1 MTGQG
6 APNRR
11 NATRVCSI
19 LIGLGAAM
27 LLAAAATPAI
37 ASNVRRVVRFHGH
50 ELHVPRSWRV
60 FNLARAPR
68 TCVRFN
74 RHALYLGVPGGDQN
88 CPAHSVGRTGA
99 ALVEPSR
106 AAAAS
111 ERAAVLGDAP
121 TLSAPR
127 AGLTVIGSARR
138 GELAK
143 ILGRRLA
150 PARSAAIARAR
161 PSPLVHPMEAVYTGL
176 GFDACS
182 APSSDAMSAWSSS
195 PFRAVGIYIGGTNE
209 ACSQPNLTAGW
220 VSGEVSAGWQL
231 IPTYVGLQGG
241 GSCGGS
247 CATISSIRSRASAQ
261 GAADARDAVVQAQA
275 LGIPAGNPIYDDLE
289 SYSTTASNSAAVLAF
304 LAGWTNQL
312 HAEGY
317 VSGVYS
323 SASSGIATLVRAAST
338 SYTEPDDIW
347 IGDWNGARTTSDPY
361 VPSYDWPDNQRLHQY
376 RGGHDETHG
385 GVTLNIDSDYLGGA
399 TADTSSPIPDNTFVE
414 VYGSPNVYRIAGGAP
429 LYVSSWAGFGGAQP
443 VEMLTPQDFAQL
455 PPYPANGTFLTTTTG
470 LVYRVAGGAPILVT
484 DWALFGAPQPSVTVD
499 EWDLQ
504 NTTNPL
510 AHLRPAPLDGTVVR
524 GLPSRLYW
532 SFRGG
537 ARLSASQN
545 AAAVA
550 VDDQGLAVFP
560 VTTQGSTPQD
570 ELPVTCVV
578 PRLRHL
584 SLARARGALR
594 RAHCRAGAV
603 HRPHHRPPGH
613 LLRVAGQSA
622 APRSRHPAGYRVK
635 LRLR

>member
-1 MTGQG
+1 MKGPG
-6 APNRR
+6 SPNRR
-11 NATRVCSI
+11 NATGACAI
-19 LIGLGAAM
+19 LIGLGVAM
-27 LLAAAATPAI
+27 LLAAGASPAL
-37 ASNVRRVVRFHGH
+37 AGGARRVVRFEGH
-50 ELHVPRSWRV
+50 DLHVPRSWRV
-60 FNLARAPR
+60 FNLARARR

-74 RHALYLGVPGGDQN
+74 RRALYLGIPGGDQN

-111 ERAAVLGDAP
+111 ARGPVLDDAP
-121 TLSAPR
+121 TLSATH
-127 AGLTVIGSARR
+127 AGLTITGSASRS
-138 GELAK
+138 ELAK
-143 ILGRRLA
+143 ILGRRLI
-150 PARSAAIARAR
+150 PASSPATARAR
-161 PSPLVHPMEAVYTGL
+161 PGPLVHPMEAVYTGL

-182 APSSDAMSAWSSS
+182 APSSNAMSAWSSS

-220 VSGEVSAGWQL
+220 VSGEVAAGWHL
-231 IPTYVGLQGG
+231 IPTYVGLQGR

-247 CATISSIRSRASAQ
+247 CATISSIRSRATAQ
-261 GAADARDAVVQAQA
+261 GAANARDAVLHAQM

-289 SYSTTASNSAAVLAF
+289 AYATTASNSAAVLAF

-361 VPSYDWPDNQRLHQY
+361 VPSYDWPDNQRLHQF

-385 GVTLNIDSDYLGGA
+385 GVTMNIDSDYLGGA

-443 VEMLTPQDFAQL
+443 VEMLTTQDFAQL

-484 DWALFGAPQPSVTVD
+484 NWALFGAPQPSVTVD

-524 GLPSRLYW
+524 GLPSQAYW
-532 SFRGG
+532 SFEHG
-537 ARLSASQN
+537 ARVSATKN

-550 VDDQGLAVFP
+550 VDDQGLAGFP
-560 VTTQGSTPQD
+560 VTTEGSTPQD
-570 ELPVTCVV
+570 ELPATCVV
-578 PRLRHL
+578 PQLRHL

-594 RAHCRAGAV
+594 RAHCRAGAI
-603 HRPHHRPPGH
+603 HRPRRWPPWH
-613 LLRVAGQSA
+613 LLRVTAQSA
-622 APRSRHPAGYRVK
+622 APRSTHPAGYRVN